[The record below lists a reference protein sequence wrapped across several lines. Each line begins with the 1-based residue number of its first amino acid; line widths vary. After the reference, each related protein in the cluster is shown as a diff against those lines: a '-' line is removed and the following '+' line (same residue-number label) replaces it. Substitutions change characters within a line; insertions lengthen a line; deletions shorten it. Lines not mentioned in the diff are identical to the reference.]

1 MNRCALVLS
10 ACLIWPTPF
19 AAAQTPLKNSALEI
33 SVRFDDEPR
42 VDQRI
47 RTVDGA
53 SARILVGASRPV
65 QKRQYIQTPVGP
77 VPQEVTVVQEQ
88 TPAFEVVPRVLGQS
102 VHVQTSASSAEG
114 RLGEWFRL
122 GAVAV
127 GGTAGSATRTVWIKV
142 DEVP

>member
-1 MNRCALVLS
+1 MNRCAVVLT
-10 ACLIWPTPF
+10 ACLVWPTPF
-19 AAAQTPLKNSALEI
+19 AAAQSPLKNSALEI
-33 SVRFDDEPR
+33 SVRFDDETR
-42 VDQRI
+42 VAQRI

-65 QKRQYIQTPVGP
+65 QKRQYIPTPVGP

-102 VHVQTSASSAEG
+102 VHVQTSASAAEG
-114 RLGEWFRL
+114 RLGEWFKL
-122 GAVAV
+122 GAVATT
-127 GGTAGSATRTVWIKV
+127 GGTRTVWIKV

>member
-1 MNRCALVLS
+1 MNRCAVVLT
-10 ACLIWPTPF
+10 ACLVWPTSF
-19 AAAQTPLKNSALEI
+19 AAAQSPFKNSGLEI
-33 SVRFDDEPR
+33 SVRFDDETR

-53 SARILVGASRPV
+53 RVRILAGASRPV
-65 QKRQYIQTPVGP
+65 QKRQYIPTPVGP

-102 VHVQTSASSAEG
+102 VHVQTSASAAEG
-114 RLGEWFRL
+114 RLGEWFKL
-122 GAVAV
+122 GAVAAD
-127 GGTAGSATRTVWIKV
+127 GRTRTVWIKV